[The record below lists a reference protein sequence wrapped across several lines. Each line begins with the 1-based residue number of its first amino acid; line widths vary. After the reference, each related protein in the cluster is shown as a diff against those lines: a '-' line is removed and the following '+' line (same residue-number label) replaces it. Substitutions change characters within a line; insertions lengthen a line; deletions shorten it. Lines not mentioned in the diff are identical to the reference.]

1 MLNFTVGPVMSSEL
15 VRQIGAEQIPYF
27 RTPEFSSVMKENE
40 NLILRYSR
48 APEGSRA
55 VFLTCSGTGSMEAVV
70 MNCFDRT
77 DKLLVIDGGS
87 FGHRFAELCR
97 IHEIPFEP
105 LQLAP
110 GQALS
115 EELLYSYDGRD
126 FTGLLVNIDE
136 TSTGVLYDAAML
148 GEFCRKNRLFYV
160 CDCVS
165 SFLADDF
172 DMAACGAN
180 VMISSAQKALACP
193 PGISVIVLDPAGLCR
208 VEGQRVK
215 SMYFDLRAA
224 LRDAARG
231 QTPFT
236 PAVGTLLQIHA
247 RLLEIEALGGIEA
260 ELDRVAALAEDFR
273 TRIRELPLEPFAEAP
288 ANGVTALHPRYGNAY
303 TIFTV
308 LKNEYGIWVCPNGG
322 ELQDHIFRVGH
333 LGNLS
338 KEDNAALVAALKD
351 LQRRGIL

>member
-40 NLILRYSR
+40 NLVLRYSR

-136 TSTGVLYDAAML
+136 TSTGCSMTPPCSGNSAGKTGSSMSATAFPLSWRMTSIWQPAAQML
-148 GEFCRKNRLFYV
+148 
-160 CDCVS
+160 
-165 SFLADDF
+165 
-172 DMAACGAN
+172 
-180 VMISSAQKALACP
+180 
-193 PGISVIVLDPAGLCR
+193 
-208 VEGQRVK
+208 
-215 SMYFDLRAA
+215 
-224 LRDAARG
+224 
-231 QTPFT
+231 
-236 PAVGTLLQIHA
+236 
-247 RLLEIEALGGIEA
+247 
-260 ELDRVAALAEDFR
+260 
-273 TRIRELPLEPFAEAP
+273 
-288 ANGVTALHPRYGNAY
+288 
-303 TIFTV
+303 
-308 LKNEYGIWVCPNGG
+308 
-322 ELQDHIFRVGH
+322 
-333 LGNLS
+333 
-338 KEDNAALVAALKD
+338 
-351 LQRRGIL
+351 